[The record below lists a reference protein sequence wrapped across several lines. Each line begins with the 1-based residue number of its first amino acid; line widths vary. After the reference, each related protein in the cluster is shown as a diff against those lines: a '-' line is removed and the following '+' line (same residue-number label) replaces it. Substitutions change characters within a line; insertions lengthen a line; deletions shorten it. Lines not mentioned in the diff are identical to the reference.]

1 MIEQWIDK
9 NGLIKPRRAWEDSGN
24 GVLYTALYLL
34 LEETTGPLNQSTPDF
49 KDAIQSCFRKPGL
62 LMRTPDNSFGQE
74 QFDNYLGLTY
84 LALRY
89 NIQWAKE
96 VITYGVQHN
105 FVFDTNDVFEV
116 KDFLGRY
123 PHVFA
128 LMHEVGYRTESPLV
142 LSFLSMFTT
151 PRFMQLKENDASGVN
166 LSLVYQFMVARL
178 GGHAL
183 QLNDAIKLSKKTA
196 RTYFDEDHPI
206 VYCIDRLPNG

>member
-1 MIEQWIDK
+1 MIEDWIDK
-9 NGLIKPRRAWEDSGN
+9 NGLVKPRRAWEDSGN
-24 GVLYTALYLL
+24 GILYTALYLIF
-34 LEETTGPLNQSTPDF
+34 EESPEPHDF
-49 KDAIQSCFRKPGL
+49 APAIQMCFSESGL
-62 LMRTPDNSFGQE
+62 LMRTPDNKYGQE
-74 QFDNYLGLTY
+74 QFDNYLGLSY
-84 LALRY
+84 LAYRY
-89 NIQWAKE
+89 NLQWAKE
-96 VITYGVQHN
+96 MITYGVEHN
-105 FVFDTNDVFEV
+105 FVFDTDDVFEV

-166 LSLVYQFMVARL
+166 LSLLYQLMVARL
-178 GGHAL
+178 GGSPKQLPEAIAL
-183 QLNDAIKLSKKTA
+183 AKKTA